1 MCKANRLSVD
11 WIEHEQPLECGQP
24 QLAGPIFANVDGG
37 TVIFIFALTA
47 DAKVRE
53 CLRDWVEFV
62 EGLIAANPKIAG
74 MVYEKA
80 PDKNAAQAV
89 RSAWLMSEYFEFVAV
104 ESIQSRLRAEPK
116 KPQTVLY
123 GRRRSCLRQAIHSM
137 YLTES
142 DIQAIDQRQSG
153 RLGFDP
159 CLRHASI
166 FRQRWSAY
174 ESDESEEHPA

>member
-11 WIEHEQPLECGQP
+11 RVEHEQPLECGQP
-24 QLAGPIFANVDGG
+24 QLAGPIFANVDSG
-37 TVIFIFALTA
+37 TVIFIFAWTA

-62 EGLIAANPKIAG
+62 EGLIAANPKITG
-74 MVYEKA
+74 MVNEKA

-89 RSAWLMSEYFEFVAV
+89 RLAWLMSEYFELVAV
-104 ESIQSRLRAEPK
+104 ESIQPILRAEPK

-123 GRRRSCLRQAIHSM
+123 GRRRPCLRQAVHSM

-142 DIQAIDQRQSG
+142 NIQAIYQRQSG
-153 RLGFDP
+153 RLSIDP
-159 CLRHASI
+159 CLRHATI
-166 FRQRWSAY
+166 FRQRCSAY
-174 ESDESEEHPA
+174 EPE